1 MLRKPASLTYISQ
14 RDPEVIGFS
23 ETISS
28 IYDADS
34 VRIYAIGW
42 GGGAAQTI
50 LLQ

>member
-1 MLRKPASLTYISQ
+1 MFREPASLTYISQ

-34 VRIYAIGW
+34 VRIYAIGCDGGSVG
-42 GGGAAQTI
+42 GGGAP
-50 LLQ
+50 